1 VYRNAAYSSRLQIC
15 VLCNIIDI
23 RNTGGYGGEA
33 NGKKRKNY
41 LRQLLNMTNRYLKQI
56 LLEEIGEEG
65 QKMLNDSSA
74 VVAGCGALGSVI
86 SNGLVRCGVGR
97 VTIVD
102 RDFIELDNL
111 PRQMLFDEEDIKRG
125 LPKAIAAAEKLRHI
139 NSEITIEPVVADLTA
154 ENIEKIIRGADIV
167 LDGTDNFETR
177 FLINDA
183 CVKLGI
189 PWIYGGVVATYGMS
203 FSIIPG
209 ETPCLRCFINELPGP
224 GSTPTCHTVGVLG
237 TAVNMVGSIEIT
249 EGLKILLGKCDSL
262 IKKLAYI
269 DVWQGIWNLYD
280 IKKDANPCS
289 VCDDRKFSFLDQK
302 KGTTLTSLRGQNAIQ
317 VSPPVSAG
325 VSFRDLA
332 LRLQPHGEV
341 SYNDYMLKFTIKPYE
356 FTVFHDG
363 RTIIKG
369 ITDESEAK
377 NLFSKY
383 IGA

>member
-1 VYRNAAYSSRLQIC
+1 
-15 VLCNIIDI
+15 
-23 RNTGGYGGEA
+23 
-33 NGKKRKNY
+33 
-41 LRQLLNMTNRYLKQI
+41 MTNRYFKQI
-56 LLEEIGEEG
+56 LLEEIGGEG
-65 QKMLNDSSA
+65 QKRLNGSSA

-86 SNGLVRCGVGR
+86 CNSLVRAGVGR

-125 LPKAIAAAEKLRHI
+125 LPKAIAAAEKLRRI
-139 NSEITIEPVVADLTA
+139 NSEITVVPVVADLTV
-154 ENIEKIIRGADIV
+154 ENIEKIIKGSDVV
-167 LDGTDNFETR
+167 LDGMDNFETR

-224 GSTPTCHTVGVLG
+224 GSTPTCDTVGVLG
-237 TAVNMVGSIEIT
+237 TAVNMVGSIEVT
-249 EGLKILLGKCDSL
+249 EGLKILLGKYDLL
-262 IKKLAYI
+262 IKKLVYI
-269 DVWQGIWNLYD
+269 DVWQGIWNLYE
-280 IKKDANPCS
+280 IKKDANRCS

-302 KGTTLTSLRGQNAIQ
+302 KGTRLTSLCGQNAIQ
-317 VSPPVSAG
+317 VSPPASAG
-325 VSFRDLA
+325 VSFHDLA

-341 SYNDYMLKFTIKPYE
+341 SYNDYMLRFTIKPYE

-377 NLFSKY
+377 ILFSKY
-383 IGA
+383 IGV